1 MIAMEMMASKQ
12 NMVFVKSKIAS
23 VEPLVYIISIFIQKK
38 LRLVF
43 NSLLGI
49 KSFDW
54 LKKLTNQNENRLIAT
69 SQSDPFAW

>member
-1 MIAMEMMASKQ
+1 MIVMEMMESKQ

-43 NSLLGI
+43 KTMLA
-49 KSFDW
+49 
-54 LKKLTNQNENRLIAT
+54 QLIL
-69 SQSDPFAW
+69 